1 MYSNIIVPLAFDENH
16 NPDTALNV
24 ARALAAPGA
33 RVSIL
38 HVMADVPG
46 YAISYMPEGYDA
58 DLRQA
63 LQNQLDG
70 LANEFENGAG
80 VIRSGHAANE
90 ILDLA
95 EEIGADCI
103 VIASHRP
110 GFGDYLIGSTASR
123 VVRHAPCAVMVIR

>member
-1 MYSNIIVPLAFDENH
+1 MYSNIIVPLAFDEDH
-16 NPDTALNV
+16 NPDTALNI

-33 RVSIL
+33 RVSLL

-58 DLRQA
+58 GLRQSVQA
-63 LQNQLDG
+63 QLDG

-95 EEIGADCI
+95 EEVGADCI

-110 GFGDYLIGSTASR
+110 GFGDYLIGSTAAR
-123 VVRHAPCAVMVIR
+123 VVRHAPCSVMVIR